1 MLAKPSIRAKIALVI
16 MFLLVAMTGMGLISA
31 VKLEAIYA
39 GAADIQTNWLPSVRS
54 LGDLRARWRPAPI
67 ATSFGL
73 ASSQV
78 LSAAQPLSRES
89 SRLKLE
95 VDDFLNS
102 VKAA

>member
-1 MLAKPSIRAKIALVI
+1 VQRDASK
-16 MFLLVAMTGMGLISA
+16 TG
-31 VKLEAIYA
+31 
-39 GAADIQTNWLPSVRS
+39 R
-54 LGDLRARWRPAPI
+54 
-67 ATSFGL
+67 

-78 LSAAQPLSRES
+78 LSAAQLLSRES